1 VINGDN
7 GNDIIGPIR
16 AGSFG
21 MRCRYASTKS
31 LFGRRHFS
39 EVAASSAHFRFI
51 FPLLAFTALR
61 LKPAQFLIG
70 GVSACKTA
78 TSLPAVI
85 QKQGIGVR
93 GMAITV
99 IAQQMLLYGHII
111 AFALALA
118 TTIKEDVHLLRA
130 KRIDSASLHATAN
143 LVKWLLL
150 ALWVTGVPMVM
161 MDIGTDVSL
170 LLGKP
175 KLLAKLIVVGALT
188 LNGILL
194 HLVAF
199 PMVTGKLQNPNKA
212 ATIAA
217 TLGAVSITSWL
228 YASFVAVSRIV
239 APYFSVQDF
248 VMLYLLALAMAVSFA
263 ILVVRDRL
271 KRMLIKSSAGQ
282 GHSLS
287 AALLEAEI
295 AMLALSDIQRRL
307 RTNHLAQQFAVHQG
321 TSSSDKSRMTARKQT
336 PAASDGIAARTGG
349 NRRSPQITTVPAVIA
364 LTRAR

>member
-1 VINGDN
+1 
-7 GNDIIGPIR
+7 
-16 AGSFG
+16 
-21 MRCRYASTKS
+21 
-31 LFGRRHFS
+31 
-39 EVAASSAHFRFI
+39 
-51 FPLLAFTALR
+51 
-61 LKPAQFLIG
+61 
-70 GVSACKTA
+70 VSVCETA

-85 QKQGIGVR
+85 QKKGIGVR

-175 KLLAKLIVVGALT
+175 KLIAKLIVVGALT

-194 HLVAF
+194 HFVAF
-199 PMVTGKLQNPNKA
+199 PMVTGKPQNLNKA

-239 APYFSVQDF
+239 APYFSLQDF

-271 KRMLIKSSAGQ
+271 KRMLIKSSDHLAGTSAGQ

-336 PAASDGIAARTGG
+336 PAALDGIAARTGG
-349 NRRSPQITTVPAVIA
+349 NWRSPQVTTVPPVIA